1 MVSVNLIFILDVPNA
16 SSFALTCSVIK
27 VIFASY
33 LLFFNKDPLSFYTEP
48 CLHKTPKRSLSRKSR
63 IPTFSSPIND
73 TETQQEIFW
82 DSHSPVAHRLGN
94 TKIQTS
100 GHLFEACSGSVV
112 KGTNDF
118 LEKGYFLL

>member
-1 MVSVNLIFILDVPNA
+1 MSVNLIFILDVAKA
-16 SSFALTCSVIK
+16 SVCLDLFCV
-27 VIFASY
+27 VIFAFY

-73 TETQQEIFW
+73 AETQQEIFW
-82 DSHSPVAHRLGN
+82 DSHSPIAPRLGT

-100 GHLFEACSGSVV
+100 GHLFEACSGSLV
-112 KGTNDF
+112 KVIKDYLG
-118 LEKGYFLL
+118 KGYFVL